1 MNKITTFLCIVA
13 IGCFVLCNVKKHK
26 LLKEITNDFDQ
37 EVYINIG
44 HKEYTKEV
52 LIKYYKQV
60 LRYINYFIFFYDFE
74 SLDTVIYEEDC

>member
-52 LIKYYKQV
+52 VIKYYKQV
-60 LRYINYFIFFYDFE
+60 LRYINYFIFFYDFN